1 MRTRSA
7 PVTFAG
13 LALAGAAVAADG
25 LTPPDTDQVWPRWQ
39 ARAQLGA
46 TTLAPVTLA
55 GGTREAGSVLGDYY
69 FDAPGLRIRSWTG
82 GLRAT
87 GGVTFSGRGLPL
99 GPPTVVR
106 LGSVPTGPN
115 LGDESA
121 TQPYLGLGYSAGT
134 RDGAWTFSAD
144 VGLVGDSSVEWRSGR
159 VRLGEQW
166 LDGALREMQLA
177 PVLQLGVRYSF

>member
-13 LALAGAAVAADG
+13 FALAGAAFAADG
-25 LTPPDTDQVWPRWQ
+25 LVPPDTDEVWPRWQ
-39 ARAQLGA
+39 ARAQFGT
-46 TTLAPVTLA
+46 TTLAPVTLS
-55 GGTREAGSVLGDYY
+55 GGSREAGSVLGDYY

-87 GGVTFSGRGLPL
+87 GGLAFSGRGLPL
-99 GPPTVVR
+99 GTPTVAR
-106 LGSVPTGPN
+106 LGSVPTAPA
-115 LGDESA
+115 LGDESE

-134 RDGAWTFSAD
+134 KDGAWTFSAD
-144 VGLVGDSSVEWRSGR
+144 VGLVGDSSADWRGNR
-159 VRLGEQW
+159 VRLGEQR